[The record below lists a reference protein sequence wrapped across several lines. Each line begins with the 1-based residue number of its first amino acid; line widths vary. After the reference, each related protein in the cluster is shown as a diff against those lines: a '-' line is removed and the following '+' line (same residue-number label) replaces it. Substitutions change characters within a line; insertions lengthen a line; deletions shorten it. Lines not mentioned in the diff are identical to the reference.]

1 MIPRTKKRLL
11 QIGNILAVII
21 TILINTLA
29 VILPL
34 NGKTTQEL
42 SDNLPNLFV
51 PAGITFSIW
60 SIIYILWIVFA
71 IYQARDLFKK
81 EEINMPFLQQITFLF
96 IISSIANSAWIFLWH
111 YEYVGLS
118 LLMMI
123 ILLFSLLAI
132 YTRLNIG
139 RSIGSMAERLCVHV
153 PFSVYLG
160 WITVATIAN
169 ITAFLVSVNWDG
181 FGISELNWTIIIIA
195 VATLLTILM
204 LALRK
209 DIAFSLVV
217 LWAFFGIW
225 MKRTTLPNTTID
237 ANVAT
242 TITIAIIIIAIGLLA
257 VIGYQLIRRINKNL
271 SRKKVLENIHS
282 SRE

>member
-1 MIPRTKKRLL
+1 MISRGKKRLL
-11 QIGNILAVII
+11 QAANILAMIVTII
-21 TILINTLA
+21 VNALA

-42 SDNLPNLFV
+42 SDALPNLFV

-60 SIIYILWIVFA
+60 GIIYILWVVFA
-71 IYQARDLFKK
+71 IYQARDFFKK
-81 EEINMPFLQQITFLF
+81 EEIDMPFLQQITFLF

-123 ILLFSLLAI
+123 ILLISLLAI
-132 YTRLNIG
+132 YIRLNIG
-139 RSIGSMAERLCVHV
+139 KSNVTMIEKLCVHI

-169 ITAFLVSVNWDG
+169 VTAFLVSVKWDG
-181 FGISELNWTIIIIA
+181 LGINPLTWTILIIA
-195 VATLLTILM
+195 VGTLLTVLI

-217 LWAFFGIW
+217 LWAFLGIW
-225 MKRTTLPNTTID
+225 MKRMTQPTTTTD
-237 ANVAT
+237 VNVAT
-242 TITIAIIIIAIGLLA
+242 TIIIAIVIILVSLLA
-257 VIGYQLIRRINKNL
+257 VLGYQRISKNK
-271 SRKKVLENIHS
+271 
-282 SRE
+282 

>member
-111 YEYVGLS
+111 YEYVALS
-118 LLMMI
+118 LLMML

-204 LALRK
+204 LVLRK

-225 MKRTTLPNTTID
+225 MKRTTLPNTAID

-242 TITIAIIIIAIGLLA
+242 TITIAIITIAIGLLA
-257 VIGYQLIRRINKNL
+257 VIGYQLIKKNK
-271 SRKKVLENIHS
+271 
-282 SRE
+282 

>member
-1 MIPRTKKRLL
+1 MIARTKKRLL

-34 NGKTTQEL
+34 NGNTTQEL

-60 SIIYILWIVFA
+60 SIIYILWFIFA

-81 EEINMPFLQQITFLF
+81 EEINMPFLQQISILF
-96 IISSIANSAWIFLWH
+96 IVSSIANSTWIFLWH

-118 LLMMI
+118 LLVMI

-132 YTRLNIG
+132 YNRLNIG
-139 RSIGSMAERLCVHV
+139 RSIGSMAERLWVHV

-195 VATLLTILM
+195 VATFLTILM

-237 ANVAT
+237 INVAT
-242 TITIAIIIIAIGLLA
+242 TITIAIIFIAIGLLA
-257 VIGYQLIRRINKNL
+257 IIGYQLIRKNT
-271 SRKKVLENIHS
+271 
-282 SRE
+282 

>member
-1 MIPRTKKRLL
+1 MIARTKKKLL
-11 QIGNILAVII
+11 QTGNILAVII
-21 TILINTLA
+21 TIIINALA

-42 SDNLPNLFV
+42 SDALPNLFV

-60 SIIYILWIVFA
+60 GIIYILWIIFA
-71 IYQARDLFKK
+71 IYQGRDLFKK
-81 EEINMPFLQQITFLF
+81 EEIDMPFLQQITFLF
-96 IISSIANSAWIFLWH
+96 IVSSIANSAWIFLWH

-123 ILLFSLLAI
+123 ILLLSLLAL
-132 YTRLNIG
+132 YVRLKIG
-139 RSIGSMAERLCVHV
+139 RSIVSTTERLCVHI

-169 ITAFLVSVNWDG
+169 ITAFLVFVNWDG
-181 FGISELNWTIIIIA
+181 FGISQLNWTTIIIA

-204 LALRK
+204 LTLRK

-225 MKRTTLPNTTID
+225 MKRTTLPNTPID
-237 ANVAT
+237 VNVAT
-242 TITIAIIIIAIGLLA
+242 TISIAIIFIAIGLLA
-257 VIGYQLIRRINKNL
+257 VIGYQLIKKNK
-271 SRKKVLENIHS
+271 
-282 SRE
+282 

>member
-42 SDNLPNLFV
+42 SDNLSNLFV

-81 EEINMPFLQQITFLF
+81 EEIEMPFLKQISVLF
-96 IISSIANSAWIFLWH
+96 IVSSIANSAWIFLWH
-111 YEYVGLS
+111 YEYVSLS

-123 ILLFSLLAI
+123 ILLLSLLAI
-132 YTRLNIG
+132 YVRLNIG
-139 RSIGSMAERLCVHV
+139 RSIVSMAEKLCVHV

-169 ITAFLVSVNWDG
+169 VTAFLVSVNWDG
-181 FGISELNWTIIIIA
+181 FGISPLNWTIIIIA
-195 VATLLTILM
+195 VGTLLTLLM

-217 LWAFFGIW
+217 LWAFLGIW
-225 MKRTTLPNTTID
+225 IKQRQPTPTTD
-237 ANVAT
+237 VNVAT
-242 TITIAIIIIAIGLLA
+242 TASIAMILIAIGLLA
-257 VIGYQLIRRINKNL
+257 VIGYKLISKNK
-271 SRKKVLENIHS
+271 
-282 SRE
+282 

>member
-1 MIPRTKKRLL
+1 MIARTKKRLL

-21 TILINTLA
+21 TILINVIA

-51 PAGITFSIW
+51 PAGLTFSIW
-60 SIIYILWIVFA
+60 GIIYILWIIFA

-81 EEINMPFLQQITFLF
+81 EEIDMPFLQKITFLF
-96 IISSIANSAWIFLWH
+96 ILSSIANSAWIFLWH

-123 ILLFSLLAI
+123 ILLVSLLTI

-139 RSIGSMAERLCVHV
+139 RSIGSMAERLCIHV
-153 PFSVYLG
+153 PFSVYL
-160 WITVATIAN
+160 
-169 ITAFLVSVNWDG
+169 
-181 FGISELNWTIIIIA
+181 

-237 ANVAT
+237 VNVAT
-242 TITIAIIIIAIGLLA
+242 TITIAIIFIVIGILA
-257 VIGYQLIRRINKNL
+257 VIGYRMISKNK
-271 SRKKVLENIHS
+271 
-282 SRE
+282 

>member
-1 MIPRTKKRLL
+1 MMPRGKKKIL
-11 QIGNILAVII
+11 QAGNIFAVVI
-21 TILINTLA
+21 TILINALA
-29 VILPL
+29 VLLPL

-42 SDNLPNLFV
+42 SDALPNLFV

-71 IYQARDLFKK
+71 VYQARDLFKK
-81 EEINMPFLQQITFLF
+81 VEIEMPFMQQITVLF
-96 IISSIANSAWIFLWH
+96 IMSSVANSAWIFLWH

-132 YTRLNIG
+132 YLRLNIG
-139 RSIGSMAERLCVHV
+139 KSNATITEKICVHI
-153 PFSVYLG
+153 PISVYLG

-169 ITAFLVSVNWDG
+169 VTAFLVSMNWDG
-181 FGISELNWTIIIIA
+181 FGIEPLIWTIIII
-195 VATLLTILM
+195 VVGTLLTILM

-225 MKRTTLPNTTID
+225 MKRLTQPNTITD
-237 ANVAT
+237 VNVAT
-242 TITIAIIIIAIGLLA
+242 TISISIVLILAILLA
-257 VIGYQLIRRINKNL
+257 VIGYQLMNKNKQK
-271 SRKKVLENIHS
+271 SIPRI
-282 SRE
+282 

>member
-1 MIPRTKKRLL
+1 MTPRRKKKIL
-11 QIGNILAVII
+11 QAGNILAVMI
-21 TILINTLA
+21 TILVNALA
-29 VILPL
+29 VLLPL

-42 SDNLPNLFV
+42 SDALPNLFV

-60 SIIYILWIVFA
+60 GIIYILWVIFA

-96 IISSIANSAWIFLWH
+96 VVSSIANSAWIFVWH
-111 YEYVGLS
+111 YEHIGLS

-132 YTRLNIG
+132 YIRLNIG
-139 RSIGSMAERLCVHV
+139 KSNVTMIEKLCVQV

-169 ITAFLVSVNWDG
+169 VTAFLISVKWNG
-181 FGISELNWTIIIIA
+181 FGIDPLTWTVLIVA
-195 VATLLTILM
+195 VGTLLTILM

-209 DIAFSLVV
+209 DIAFSFVV
-217 LWAFFGIW
+217 LWAFLGIW
-225 MKRTTLPNTTID
+225 MKRMTLPNTTTD
-237 ANVAT
+237 VNVAT
-242 TITIAIIIIAIGLLA
+242 TTSIAIVLIVAGLFA
-257 VIGYQLIRRINKNL
+257 VIGYQLMYKNKQK
-271 SRKKVLENIHS
+271 SVQKT
-282 SRE
+282 

>member
-11 QIGNILAVII
+11 QIGNILAIII

-42 SDNLPNLFV
+42 SDALPNLFV

-60 SIIYILWIVFA
+60 GIIYILWIVFA
-71 IYQARDLFKK
+71 IYQARDIFKK
-81 EEINMPFLQQITFLF
+81 DEIDMPFLQQISVLF
-96 IISSIANSAWIFLWH
+96 IVSSIANSAWIFLWH
-111 YEYVGLS
+111 YEYVGVS

-123 ILLFSLLAI
+123 VLLLSLLAL
-132 YTRLNIG
+132 YVRLNIG
-139 RSIGSMAERLCVHV
+139 RSIVSMTERLCVHV
-153 PFSVYLG
+153 PSSIYLG
-160 WITVATIAN
+160 WIAVATIAN
-169 ITAFLVSVNWDG
+169 VTAFLVSINWDG
-181 FGISELNWTIIIIA
+181 FGISALNWTITIIA
-195 VATLLTILM
+195 VGTLLTILM

-225 MKRTTLPNTTID
+225 MKQSDTTID
-237 ANVAT
+237 INIAT
-242 TITIAIIIIAIGLLA
+242 TITIAIILIAFGLLA
-257 VIGYQLIRRINKNL
+257 VLGYQLISKNKLN
-271 SRKKVLENIHS
+271 SIKKT
-282 SRE
+282 

>member
-1 MIPRTKKRLL
+1 MISRTKKRLL

-21 TILINTLA
+21 TILINALA

-42 SDNLPNLFV
+42 SDVLPNLFV

-60 SIIYILWIVFA
+60 GIIYILWIIFA

-81 EEINMPFLQQITFLF
+81 EEIDMPFLQQITFLF
-96 IISSIANSAWIFLWH
+96 ILSSIANSAWIFLWH

-118 LLMMI
+118 VLMMI
-123 ILLFSLLAI
+123 ILLLSLLAI
-132 YTRLNIG
+132 YSRLNIG
-139 RSIGSMAERLCVHV
+139 HSISSMAEKICVQV

-181 FGISELNWTIIIIA
+181 FGISPLNWTIIIIA
-195 VATLLTILM
+195 VGTLLTILM
-204 LALRK
+204 LVLRK

-225 MKRTTLPNTTID
+225 MKRTTLPNSAID
-237 ANVAT
+237 MNVVT
-242 TITIAIIIIAIGLLA
+242 TITIAIIFIVIGLLA
-257 VIGYQLIRRINKNL
+257 VIGYQLIRKNK
-271 SRKKVLENIHS
+271 
-282 SRE
+282 

>member
-1 MIPRTKKRLL
+1 MMPRGKKKIL
-11 QIGNILAVII
+11 QAGNIFAVVI
-21 TILINTLA
+21 TILINALA
-29 VILPL
+29 VLLPL

-42 SDNLPNLFV
+42 SDALPNLFV

-71 IYQARDLFKK
+71 VYQARDLFKK
-81 EEINMPFLQQITFLF
+81 VEIEMPFMQQITVLF
-96 IISSIANSAWIFLWH
+96 IMSSVANSAWIFLWH
-111 YEYVGLS
+111 YEYIGLS

-132 YTRLNIG
+132 YLRLNIG
-139 RSIGSMAERLCVHV
+139 KSNATITEKICVHI
-153 PFSVYLG
+153 PISVYLG

-169 ITAFLVSVNWDG
+169 VTAFLVSMNWDG
-181 FGISELNWTIIIIA
+181 FGIEPLIWTIIII
-195 VATLLTILM
+195 VVGTLLTILM

-225 MKRTTLPNTTID
+225 MKRLTQPNTITD
-237 ANVAT
+237 VNVAT
-242 TITIAIIIIAIGLLA
+242 TISISIVLILAILLA
-257 VIGYQLIRRINKNL
+257 VIGYQLMNKNKQK
-271 SRKKVLENIHS
+271 SIPRI
-282 SRE
+282 

>member
-1 MIPRTKKRLL
+1 MILRTKKRLL

-42 SDNLPNLFV
+42 SDKWVNLFV

-71 IYQARDLFKK
+71 IYQARDFFKK
-81 EEINMPFLQQITFLF
+81 EEIDMPFLQQISVLF
-96 IISSIANSAWIFLWH
+96 IVSGIANSAWIFLWH

-118 LLMMI
+118 VLMMI
-123 ILLFSLLAI
+123 FLLLSLLAL
-132 YTRLNIG
+132 YVRLNIG
-139 RSIGSMAERLCVHV
+139 RSIVSKAEQLCVHV

-169 ITAFLVSVNWDG
+169 VTAFLVSVNWDG
-181 FGISELNWTIIIIA
+181 LGISDLNWAIIIIA
-195 VATLLTILM
+195 VGTLLTILM

-217 LWAFFGIW
+217 LWAYLGIW
-225 MKRTTLPNTTID
+225 MKRMTQPNTAID
-237 ANVAT
+237 VNVAT
-242 TITIAIIIIAIGLLA
+242 TVSIAMILIAIGLLA
-257 VIGYQLIRRINKNL
+257 VIGYQLIRRNK
-271 SRKKVLENIHS
+271 
-282 SRE
+282 

>member
-71 IYQARDLFKK
+71 IYQTRDLFKK

-111 YEYVGLS
+111 YEYVALS
-118 LLMMI
+118 LLMML

-139 RSIGSMAERLCVHV
+139 RSIDSMAERLCVHV

-225 MKRTTLPNTTID
+225 MKRTTLPNTAID

-242 TITIAIIIIAIGLLA
+242 TITIAIITIAIGLLA
-257 VIGYQLIRRINKNL
+257 VIGYQLIKKNK
-271 SRKKVLENIHS
+271 
-282 SRE
+282 

>member
-1 MIPRTKKRLL
+1 MNEIRWPGVLRMIPRVKKKLL
-11 QIGNILAVII
+11 QIGNILAIII
-21 TILINTLA
+21 TILINALA

-42 SDNLPNLFV
+42 SDALPNLFV

-60 SIIYILWIVFA
+60 GIIYILWVIFA

-81 EEINMPFLQQITFLF
+81 EELEMPFLKQITFLF
-96 IISSIANSAWIFLWH
+96 IVSSIANSAWIFLWH

-132 YTRLNIG
+132 YIRLNIG
-139 RSIGSMAERLCVHV
+139 KSNVTMIEKLCVQV

-169 ITAFLVSVNWDG
+169 VTAFLVSVKWDG
-181 FGISELNWTIIIIA
+181 FGISPLLWTMFIIA
-195 VATLLTILM
+195 IGILLTILM
-204 LALRK
+204 LILRK
-209 DIAFSLVV
+209 DIGFSLVV
-217 LWAFFGIW
+217 LWAFLGIW
-225 MKRTTLPNTTID
+225 MKRMTLPNTTTD
-237 ANVAT
+237 VNVAT
-242 TITIAIIIIAIGLLA
+242 TTSIAIVFIVAGLLA
-257 VIGYQLIRRINKNL
+257 VIGYQLMYKNKQK
-271 SRKKVLENIHS
+271 ST
-282 SRE
+282 

>member
-1 MIPRTKKRLL
+1 MLPRVKKKLL
-11 QIGNILAVII
+11 QTGNILAVII
-21 TILINTLA
+21 TILVNALA

-42 SDNLPNLFV
+42 SDALPNLFV

-60 SIIYILWIVFA
+60 SIIYILWVVFA
-71 IYQARDLFKK
+71 MYQARDLFKK
-81 EEINMPFLQQITFLF
+81 EEIEMPFLQQITFLF
-96 IISSIANSAWIFLWH
+96 VVSSIANSAWIFLWH

-139 RSIGSMAERLCVHV
+139 KSNVTMTEKLCVQV

-169 ITAFLVSVNWDG
+169 VTAFLVSVNWDG
-181 FGISELNWTIIIIA
+181 LGIDPLTWTILI
-195 VATLLTILM
+195 VAIGTLLTILI

-217 LWAFFGIW
+217 LWAFLGIW
-225 MKRTTLPNTTID
+225 MKRMTLSNTTTD
-237 ANVAT
+237 MNVAT
-242 TITIAIIIIAIGLLA
+242 TVSIAIILIVAGLLT
-257 VIGYQLIRRINKNL
+257 VIGYQLMYKNKQK
-271 SRKKVLENIHS
+271 SVQKI
-282 SRE
+282 

>member
-1 MIPRTKKRLL
+1 MTPRTKKRLL

-42 SDNLPNLFV
+42 SDNLSNLFV

-81 EEINMPFLQQITFLF
+81 EEIDMPFLQQISVLF
-96 IISSIANSAWIFLWH
+96 IVSSIANSAWIFLWH
-111 YEYVGLS
+111 YEYVDLS

-123 ILLFSLLAI
+123 ILLLSLLAL
-132 YTRLNIG
+132 YVRLNIG
-139 RSIGSMAERLCVHV
+139 RSIVSMAEKLCVHV

-169 ITAFLVSVNWDG
+169 VTAFLVSVHWDG
-181 FGISELNWTIIIIA
+181 LGISPINWTIIIIA
-195 VATLLTILM
+195 VGTLLTILM

-217 LWAFFGIW
+217 LWAFLGIGI
-225 MKRTTLPNTTID
+225 KQKQLTPTI
-237 ANVAT
+237 AT
-242 TITIAIIIIAIGLLA
+242 TASVAMILIAIGLLA
-257 VIGYQLIRRINKNL
+257 VIGYQLISKNK
-271 SRKKVLENIHS
+271 
-282 SRE
+282 

>member
-1 MIPRTKKRLL
+1 MTPRGKKKLL
-11 QIGNILAVII
+11 QAGNILAVII
-21 TILINTLA
+21 TILINALA
-29 VILPL
+29 VLLPL

-42 SDNLPNLFV
+42 SDALPNLFV

-60 SIIYILWIVFA
+60 SIIYILWFVFA

-81 EEINMPFLQQITFLF
+81 EENEMPFLHQITILF
-96 IISSIANSAWIFLWH
+96 ILSSIANSAWIFLWH

-118 LLMMI
+118 LLLMI
-123 ILLFSLLAI
+123 ILLFSLLAMYI
-132 YTRLNIG
+132 RLNIG
-139 RSIGSMAERLCVHV
+139 HSNVTMTEKLCVHV

-169 ITAFLVSVNWDG
+169 VTAFLVSIKWDG
-181 FGISELNWTIIIIA
+181 FGINPLTWTIVIIA
-195 VATLLTILM
+195 VGTLLTFLM

-225 MKRTTLPNTTID
+225 MKRMTQPNSTTD
-237 ANVAT
+237 VNVAT
-242 TITIAIIIIAIGLLA
+242 TASIAIVLIIAGLIT
-257 VIGYQLIRRINKNL
+257 VVGYQLMNKNKQR
-271 SRKKVLENIHS
+271 SVQKT
-282 SRE
+282 

>member
-34 NGKTTQEL
+34 NGNTTQAL
-42 SDNLPNLFV
+42 SDKWENLFV

-60 SIIYILWIVFA
+60 SIIYILWIVFT
-71 IYQARDLFKK
+71 IYQARDFFKK
-81 EEINMPFLQQITFLF
+81 EEIDMPFLQKISVLF
-96 IISSIANSAWIFLWH
+96 IVSNIANSAWIFLWH

-118 LLMMI
+118 VLMII
-123 ILLFSLLAI
+123 ILLLSLLAI
-132 YTRLNIG
+132 YSRLNIG
-139 RSIGSMAERLCVHV
+139 HSIGSMVEKICVQV

-181 FGISELNWTIIIIA
+181 FGISPLNWTIIIIA
-195 VATLLTILM
+195 VGTLLTILM
-204 LALRK
+204 LVLRK

-225 MKRTTLPNTTID
+225 MKRTTLPNTAID
-237 ANVAT
+237 ENVAT
-242 TITIAIIIIAIGLLA
+242 TAIIAMILISIGLLA
-257 VIGYQLIRRINKNL
+257 IIGYQLINKNKEK
-271 SRKKVLENIHS
+271 SIKKT
-282 SRE
+282 

>member
-1 MIPRTKKRLL
+1 MIRRGKKKLL
-11 QIGNILAVII
+11 QTGNILAAII
-21 TILINTLA
+21 TILVNALA

-42 SDNLPNLFV
+42 SDALPNLFV

-60 SIIYILWIVFA
+60 GIIYILWIVFA

-81 EEINMPFLQQITFLF
+81 EEIEMPFLQQISFLF

-111 YEYVGLS
+111 YEYIGLS

-123 ILLFSLLAI
+123 ILLLSLLAL
-132 YTRLNIG
+132 YVRLNIG
-139 RSIGSMAERLCVHV
+139 RSIVSMTERLCVHF

-169 ITAFLVSVNWDG
+169 VTAFLISINWDG
-181 FGISELNWTIIIIA
+181 FGISPLNWTIIIIA
-195 VATLLTILM
+195 IGTLLTLLM
-204 LALRK
+204 LTLRK

-217 LWAFFGIW
+217 LWAFYGIW
-225 MKRTTLPNTTID
+225 MKRTTQPTTTINV
-237 ANVAT
+237 NVAT
-242 TITIAIIIIAIGLLA
+242 TTIIAIILITIGLLA
-257 VIGYQLIRRINKNL
+257 IIGYQLI
-271 SRKKVLENIHS
+271 SRNN
-282 SRE
+282 